1 MTFYTNDYLE
11 YYLTLAGWLINN
23 GIWDMIA
30 DSGLFAVPFCIII
43 VREWLKVRGE
53 GADEG
58 NKGVLSLARIE
69 THIYV
74 GYVVVALCGIPV
86 VNVSFSTLQFD
97 QSRAQQCQ
105 VLLPSPSE
113 TGWETSFSS
122 LNGKSAQMPIWWAF
136 MHALSKATTSGAVAA
151 IPCGTDLRQLRMEV
165 NSTRINNPLLAQELA
180 DFSRDCYGPSRARF
194 FMRQPDLGSAADN
207 PKTLQDLSWIGSR
220 YFLNTQGYY
229 DTDYARTPRAAWP
242 YNATR
247 DAGLPEVSGGGG
259 YPTCKQW
266 WTDSGIGL
274 RDRIVE
280 QIDPDLMTRFLG
292 WANWL
297 STDQV
302 QESII
307 RQIVAPRQQIDGA
320 VYSDYGG
327 QVGGQQTSLTNGA
340 SRAAGYIGG
349 ALGSMAYFPAMDMVR
364 QALPMVMAFL
374 KMAMVICI
382 PLILIVGAYQLQV
395 AMMMTVVF
403 FALIFVD
410 FWLQLA
416 RWIDSTILDA
426 LYGSGSPYQNFNPGL
441 GLDNMAQ
448 DMVLNYVMG
457 AMFIVLP
464 MFWMGALG
472 WAGFNAGRALEGLA
486 RGTQGAEQAGAKG
499 GGAIK
504 TMLK

>member
-74 GYVVVALCGIPV
+74 GYVVVALCGIPA

-105 VLLPSPSE
+105 FLLPSPSS

-122 LNGKSAQMPIWWAF
+122 LDGKSAQMPIWWAF

-151 IPCGTDLRQLRMEV
+151 IPCGTDLRQMRMEV
-165 NSTRINNPLLAQELA
+165 NNTRINNPLLSQEVA
-180 DFSRDCYGPSRARF
+180 DFTRFCYGPSRARF

-207 PKTLQDLSWIGSR
+207 PETLQDLSWIGSR
-220 YFLNTQGYY
+220 YFLETPGYY
-229 DTDYARTPRAAWP
+229 DTDYSKTPRVAWP

-266 WTDSGIGL
+266 WSANGIGL
-274 RDRIVE
+274 KDRILE

-327 QVGGQQTSLTNGA
+327 QVGGQQSSMTNGA
-340 SRAAGYIGG
+340 SRAAGYVGI
-349 ALGSMAYFPAMDMVR
+349 ALGSLAYFPAMDMVR

-374 KMAMVICI
+374 KMAVVICI
-382 PLILIVGAYQLQV
+382 PFVLIIGAYQLKV
-395 AMMMTVVF
+395 AMTMTVAF

-410 FWLQLA
+410 FWFQLA

-426 LYGSGSPYQNFNPGL
+426 MYGSGSPYQNFNPAM
-441 GLDNMAQ
+441 GLDNAAQ
-448 DMVLNYVMG
+448 DAILNFVM
-457 AMFIVLP
+457 ATMFIILP
-464 MFWMGALG
+464 LFWITALG
-472 WAGFNAGRALEGLA
+472 WAGMQVGTLLNGLA
-486 RGTQGAEQAGAKG
+486 DGTRSAQTAGGKAGEK
-499 GGAIK
+499 IER
-504 TMLK
+504 TL